1 MNTGKVKEKNY
12 FWHLLWNNDIEN
24 EEEII
29 EDEEIKKELNE
40 SKKRINKLEEKYKY
54 ENFETF
60 EETKKKTKKSK
71 KRGPEIIKKQDKI
84 QNKNE
89 LEIEERE

>member
-60 EETKKKTKKSK
+60 EETKKKAKKSK
-71 KRGPEIIKKQDKI
+71 KRGSEIIKKSEETK
-84 QNKNE
+84 NKKD